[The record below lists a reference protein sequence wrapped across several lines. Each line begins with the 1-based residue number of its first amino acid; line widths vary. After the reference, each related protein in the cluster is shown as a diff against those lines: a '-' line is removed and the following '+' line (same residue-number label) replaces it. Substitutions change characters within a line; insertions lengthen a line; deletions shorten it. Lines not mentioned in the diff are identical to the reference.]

1 MKMKNRSLFV
11 FAFITLGLVTDATA
25 GVSKMKIISAPQTLA
40 VGQCS
45 RQVTAQAQNQRGQPA
60 RVSNNTRLYF
70 DQGSSQLQI
79 YRDSQCTNPVRT
91 VVLPSGASQVSFFF
105 KGLSQGSHL
114 LYVSTMNFEDDSQNE
129 TVRSG
134 SAPSPTPMPTP
145 APTPV
150 PTPRATPTPTP
161 TPSASPTPMPPMPTP
176 TPAASPTPPP
186 ATTGRAVPSP
196 IYGVTLDDVSNYNA
210 KINAMKT
217 LPYVPTARVVLD
229 PGTTPSD
236 YAPAMSA
243 IMKSAYT
250 MAEILD
256 SADMKGQTVASY
268 QNRAMTYFNGLK
280 NYVDIWEIGNEVNG
294 DWLGTGV
301 EDKLRAGFQAIDAAG
316 GKTAITFFYFG
327 EFSDR
332 NNCIPA
338 DRYEMFTWIS
348 NFLQLNMASSQ
359 RSPVNEQLRLNID
372 YVLVSWYPDQ
382 CDNIQP
388 DWSAV
393 FSKLAAIFPNSKVGF
408 GEIGTANP
416 QNGSAYEVN
425 LIKQFYPL
433 ARSTQMPASYIG
445 GYFWW
450 YFAEEYNNPT
460 IMNSLINAILMGPG
474 PQ

>member
-1 MKMKNRSLFV
+1 
-11 FAFITLGLVTDATA
+11 
-25 GVSKMKIISAPQTLA
+25 
-40 VGQCS
+40 
-45 RQVTAQAQNQRGQPA
+45 
-60 RVSNNTRLYF
+60 
-70 DQGSSQLQI
+70 
-79 YRDSQCTNPVRT
+79 
-91 VVLPSGASQVSFFF
+91 
-105 KGLSQGSHL
+105 
-114 LYVSTMNFEDDSQNE
+114 
-129 TVRSG
+129 
-134 SAPSPTPMPTP
+134 
-145 APTPV
+145 
-150 PTPRATPTPTP
+150 
-161 TPSASPTPMPPMPTP
+161 
-176 TPAASPTPPP
+176 
-186 ATTGRAVPSP
+186 
-196 IYGVTLDDVSNYNA
+196 
-210 KINAMKT
+210 MKT